1 MQCTKSSYVST
12 STSSFSSWSAR
23 VSVLNVAKKTH
34 PGAAGIEF
42 PNNSPK
48 SGFHS
53 NCAHIRIHACRIIT
67 HFNLCWRLRWETL
80 TKKISF
86 PCKLLS
92 VTGNGLGLFS
102 KAAFS
107 EHLCI
112 TITCCV
118 AKIIW
123 RKGKALVAGW
133 DFAHLKKKKNKK
145 QKWWVDRKCPL
156 CSLFF
161 VKSTR
166 FLGVLCLQQTV
177 KDKQLGSGRNMFT
190 CRLIRLCWERLDVK
204 EIVPVLLERTQNP
217 MWTCTAL
224 CNISDLYL
232 SFDTLRE
239 CIN

>member
-53 NCAHIRIHACRIIT
+53 NCAHMRIHACRIIT

-123 RKGKALVAGW
+123 RKGKALVARW
-133 DFAHLKKKKNKK
+133 DFAHLKKKKVMSGWKMSF
-145 QKWWVDRKCPL
+145 VFTLFCEVHTVSGCPL
-156 CSLFF
+156 PPADREGQA
-161 VKSTR
+161 TR
-166 FLGVLCLQQTV
+166 
-177 KDKQLGSGRNMFT
+177 
-190 CRLIRLCWERLDVK
+190 IW
-204 EIVPVLLERTQNP
+204 
-217 MWTCTAL
+217 A
-224 CNISDLYL
+224 
-232 SFDTLRE
+232 
-239 CIN
+239 